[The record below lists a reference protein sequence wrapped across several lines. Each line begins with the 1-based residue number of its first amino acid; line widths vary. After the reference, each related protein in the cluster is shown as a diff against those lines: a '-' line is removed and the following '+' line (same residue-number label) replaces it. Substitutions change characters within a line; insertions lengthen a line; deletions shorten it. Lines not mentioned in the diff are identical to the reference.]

1 MFLHIINAMT
11 IFQKP
16 LQNLQK
22 ILQKILRILRKILS
36 ILRNIFNVLQNKG
49 WVSTLYTEIFFR
61 DRNIFSKDIL
71 LVWKIWLFRT
81 CIKIFF
87 FRSNRFFV
95 LFVSGNKL
103 LSKEIAYADDFTVA
117 GLIKSIAG
125 IN

>member
-1 MFLHIINAMT
+1 MFLHVVNAMT

-22 ILQKILRILRKILS
+22 ILQKILRILRKFLS

-49 WVSTLYTEIFFR
+49 WVSTLYIEIFFR

-87 FRSNRFFV
+87 FVQIVFFFF
-95 LFVSGNKL
+95 LFQATNFYLK
-103 LSKEIAYADDFTVA
+103 K
-117 GLIKSIAG
+117 
-125 IN
+125 

>member
-1 MFLHIINAMT
+1 MFLHIVNAMT

-22 ILQKILRILRKILS
+22 ILQKILRILRKFLS

-49 WVSTLYTEIFFR
+49 WVSTLYIEIFFR

-71 LVWKIWLFRT
+71 IFWLFRT

-87 FRSNRFFV
+87 FVQIVFFF
-95 LFVSGNKL
+95 LFFSGNKL
-103 LSKEIAYADDFTVA
+103 LSKEIAYAGDFTVA